1 MYRCWSNSKKW
12 TVTDVLSAT
21 GFNRIMVSTIMA
33 PALSTI
39 SKELDMN
46 SVEAVMALSAFML
59 ATAFGPIVIGPLSE
73 VYGRKPILH
82 ASNIWFLIWNLV
94 CGFANSKGLLIASRF
109 LAGFGAS
116 AIYSLAGGV
125 LGDVWRPEQRGRSL
139 GIYLLIPLLGA
150 AVGPIIGGFMAARTT
165 WRWMFWATS
174 AFQGVMIV
182 ISIPAFHET
191 YGPLILHR
199 RAEKLRLDSG
209 EQRYHTAVERLD
221 ANKSISGIVRQ
232 SLTRPLRL
240 LFFHPIIQI
249 MAFLSA
255 FNYGVLY
262 IVLSTF
268 SDMWV
273 TKYHESVEISGLHYI
288 AIALGE
294 IIGSQ
299 IGGPLMDY
307 IFGKL
312 KNRASG
318 EIAPEY
324 HLPLMLPGGILGP
337 LGLIMYGWCA
347 QFNVQ
352 WSVVDIGA
360 FIACFGMQ
368 IMGQPIQA
376 YVIDAYPDHTSSATA
391 ASQFIRSLTAFS
403 FPLFAPKV
411 YSALGYGWGNTTV
424 AFIALAIGIPA
435 PLLLWKFGPGLRT
448 KARSSY

>member
-1 MYRCWSNSKKW
+1 M
-12 TVTDVLSAT
+12 
-21 GFNRIMVSTIMA
+21 
-33 PALSTI
+33 
-39 SKELDMN
+39 
-46 SVEAVMALSAFML
+46 
-59 ATAFGPIVIGPLSE
+59 
-73 VYGRKPILH
+73 
-82 ASNIWFLIWNLV
+82 
-94 CGFANSKGLLIASRF
+94 
-109 LAGFGAS
+109 
-116 AIYSLAGGV
+116 
-125 LGDVWRPEQRGRSL
+125 
-139 GIYLLIPLLGA
+139 
-150 AVGPIIGGFMAARTT
+150 II
-165 WRWMFWATS
+165 
-174 AFQGVMIV
+174 
-182 ISIPAFHET
+182 ISIPAFRET

-199 RAEKLRLDSG
+199 RAEKLRQNTGD
-209 EQRYHTAVERLD
+209 QRYYTAAERLD
-221 ANKSISGIVRQ
+221 VNKTVSGIIRQ
-232 SLTRPLRL
+232 SLTSPLRL
-240 LFFHPIIQI
+240 LIFHSIIQI
-249 MAFLSA
+249 MAYLSA

-268 SDMWV
+268 SNLWV
-273 TKYHESVEISGLHYI
+273 TKYHESVEISGVHYI

-307 IFGKL
+307 IFGRL
-312 KNRASG
+312 KYRASG

-324 HLPLMLPGGILGP
+324 HLPLMLPGAILGP

-403 FPLFAPKV
+403 FPLFTPKV
-411 YSALGYGWGNTTV
+411 YAALGYGWGNTTV

-435 PLLLWKFGPGLRT
+435 PLLLWKSGPGLRA